1 MPGPAAGSGASDP
14 VEALVLRPLGN
25 LSYARQATLAVDSVV
40 VPVPGRGRAI
50 PDQPAHLLH
59 FLAESAPMLALF
71 SNRRR
76 VLVAFAIL
84 SAASLASLLVL
95 FNII

>member
-1 MPGPAAGSGASDP
+1 
-14 VEALVLRPLGN
+14 
-25 LSYARQATLAVDSVV
+25 
-40 VPVPGRGRAI
+40 
-50 PDQPAHLLH
+50 
-59 FLAESAPMLALF
+59 MLALF

>member
-1 MPGPAAGSGASDP
+1 
-14 VEALVLRPLGN
+14 
-25 LSYARQATLAVDSVV
+25 
-40 VPVPGRGRAI
+40 
-50 PDQPAHLLH
+50 
-59 FLAESAPMLALF
+59 MLALF

-84 SAASLASLLVL
+84 TAVLVVALLFM